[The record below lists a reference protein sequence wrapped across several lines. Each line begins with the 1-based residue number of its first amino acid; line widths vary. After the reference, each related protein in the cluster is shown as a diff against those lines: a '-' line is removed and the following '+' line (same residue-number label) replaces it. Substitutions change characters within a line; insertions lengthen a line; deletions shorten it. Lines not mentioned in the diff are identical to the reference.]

1 MSEEIAEK
9 KTRAFGICFSAS
21 VVDQIDQ
28 EANRRG
34 VSRTQ
39 YLLSLFEHRN
49 RHSPGLLEETPGAGI
64 ENIRTVIQDLRNEI
78 RDSLLSMPH
87 SFEQPPSPVNLSGVT
102 DAIGDLSR
110 RIEDL
115 QSLTAQ
121 NVSSSGVDLSPLFQR
136 LENLEDLLRS
146 TLSRS
151 EPESNS
157 NAVSLLALQIGTIRE
172 GMERIEDALNTLR
185 RSVSERSSGGQSG
198 GELRELSERIGHL
211 AESLDRN
218 EAVVGEILRIGD
230 HVREIRDRIGQSSG
244 RISRTTGKNVE
255 IEPVPGANTSGPLPV
270 GSYPP
275 SEEPDPVLVKRRES
289 RNMGMAVGF
298 IILCVL
304 AFMGWEIVGW
314 YNGGDQDSSPPR
326 PASLGNH
333 SGSHSSPTSKNPR

>member
-1 MSEEIAEK
+1 MSDVIIEK
-9 KTRAFGICFSAS
+9 KTRAFGICLAAD
-21 VVDQIDQ
+21 VVNQMDEECRHLGI
-28 EANRRG
+28 
-34 VSRTQ
+34 SRTQ
-39 YLLSLFEHRN
+39 YILSLFENRN
-49 RHSPGLLEETPGAGI
+49 GYSQEGQGGNSNPGNEDFRLEI
-64 ENIRTVIQDLRNEI
+64 ESLRADIRSCLDNSSAQNPLN
-78 RDSLLSMPH
+78 LSM
-87 SFEQPPSPVNLSGVT
+87 VT
-102 DAIGDLSR
+102 DAINDLSR
-110 RIEDL
+110 HIEDL
-115 QSLTAQ
+115 QPLTAP
-121 NVSSSGVDLSPLFQR
+121 NVSSSGVNLSPLFQR

-151 EPESNS
+151 EPESDS

-244 RISRTTGKNVE
+244 RLPRPTGKNGE
-255 IEPVPGANTSGPLPV
+255 IEPGPGASTSGSIPA

-275 SEEPDPVLVKRRES
+275 SEEPDPVLLKRRET